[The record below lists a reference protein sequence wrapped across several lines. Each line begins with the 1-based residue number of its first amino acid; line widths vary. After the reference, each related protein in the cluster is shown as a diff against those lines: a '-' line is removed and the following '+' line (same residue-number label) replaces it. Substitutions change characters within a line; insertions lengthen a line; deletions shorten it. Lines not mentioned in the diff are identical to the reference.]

1 MLLCQS
7 SVLADVEIWPG
18 IKARAVLALT
28 RCAWCENDSVTDD
41 RSATP
46 AGVEKRRDGPVTIA
60 YIAESAGVSVPTVS
74 KVLNGRP
81 GVSDDTRARIE
92 DLIIQHGY
100 RKPPYRSNTL
110 ELVFRELESLWAV
123 EIIRGVEQVAR
134 KHRIG
139 VTVSEFGLHDTLP
152 EPMDDMVFR
161 RPKAVLSVAQLSDAE
176 REQLAANGIPFVV
189 FDPISELPEDVP
201 FVGAT
206 NWRGGQT
213 AIRHLIGLGH
223 RRIAM
228 VRGPAGLMCFD
239 ARTAAYAFTM
249 AASGLPVD
257 PELTVEAEPSKEA
270 GYAAACGLFALA
282 DRPTAVFASNDL
294 QAIGVYQAAREAGL
308 RVPDDVSVV
317 GFDDLPVAAW
327 LDPPLTTVH
336 QPLSQMAAA
345 ATELALALG
354 RGEDAPQLGVELA
367 TTLTVRGST
376 APPKP
381 AG

>member
-1 MLLCQS
+1 MDDQS
-7 SVLADVEIWPG
+7 
-18 IKARAVLALT
+18 T
-28 RCAWCENDSVTDD
+28 
-41 RSATP
+41 TP
-46 AGVEKRRDGPVTIA
+46 ADGPKRRGGPVTIA

-81 GVSDDTRARIE
+81 GVSDDTRARVE
-92 DLIIQHGY
+92 NLIIEYGY
-100 RKPPYRSNTL
+100 RRPPHRSNTL
-110 ELVFRELESLWAV
+110 ELVFRELESMWAV

-139 VTVSEFGLHDTLP
+139 VTVSEFGLHDAMP
-152 EPMDDMVFR
+152 APMDDMVDR

-206 NWRGGQT
+206 NWRGGQ
-213 AIRHLIGLGH
+213 AAARHLIELGH

-228 VRGPAGLMCFD
+228 ICGPAGLSCFD
-239 ARTAAYAFTM
+239 ARKGGYTFTLTAA
-249 AASGLPVD
+249 GVPVD
-257 PELTVEAEPSKEA
+257 PALIVEAQATRED
-270 GYAAACGLFALA
+270 GYAAARGLLALA
-282 DRPTAVFASNDL
+282 DRPTAMFASNDL

-308 RVPDDVSVV
+308 RIPDDVSVV
-317 GFDDLPVAAW
+317 GFDDLPVVAW

-336 QPLSQMAAA
+336 QPLSQMAAT

-354 RGEDAPQLGVELA
+354 RGEAPSQLGVELA

-376 APPKP
+376 APPAA

>member
-1 MLLCQS
+1 MDDQS
-7 SVLADVEIWPG
+7 A
-18 IKARAVLALT
+18 A
-28 RCAWCENDSVTDD
+28 
-41 RSATP
+41 P
-46 AGVEKRRDGPVTIA
+46 AGDAKRRDGPVTIA

-92 DLIIQHGY
+92 DLIIRYGY
-100 RKPPYRSNTL
+100 RKPPFRGNTL
-110 ELVFRELESLWAV
+110 ELVFRELGSMWAV

-139 VTVSEFGLHDTLP
+139 VTVSEFGLHDALP

-189 FDPISELPEDVP
+189 FDPVSELPDDVP

-206 NWRGGQT
+206 HWRGGLT
-213 AIRHLIGLGH
+213 ATRHLIGLGH
-223 RRIAM
+223 RRVALIS
-228 VRGPAGLMCFD
+228 GPAGLMCFD
-239 ARTAAYAFTM
+239 ARAAGYIFAMTAA
-249 AASGLPVD
+249 GLPVD
-257 PELTVEAEPSKEA
+257 PALTIEAPPSREA
-270 GYAAACGLFALA
+270 GYAVAGELFALA
-282 DRPTAVFASNDL
+282 DPPTAIFASSDL
-294 QAIGVYQAAREAGL
+294 QAIGIYEAAREAGM
-308 RVPDDVSVV
+308 RIPDDLSVV
-317 GFDDLPVAAW
+317 GFDDLPVVAW
-327 LDPPLTTVH
+327 LDPPLTSVH

-354 RGEDAPQLGVELA
+354 RGEEAQQLGVEFA

-376 APPKP
+376 APPKS